1 MNQTSHQGKAEKPG
15 EILCLV
21 PQVVAR
27 NLFPMG
33 QAMEAQRKVFSCR
46 ILSRTVQR
54 MQNQL
59 FEQIATINLQKNK
72 AASALERTVYKSR
85 SLWCLCMSVC

>member
-46 ILSRTVQR
+46 ILSRTVQQ

-59 FEQIATINLQKNK
+59 FETDSNDK
-72 AASALERTVYKSR
+72 SAKEQG
-85 SLWCLCMSVC
+85 CLCFGKDSI

>member
-33 QAMEAQRKVFSCR
+33 QAMKVFSCR
-46 ILSRTVQR
+46 ILSRTVQQ

-85 SLWCLCMSVC
+85 SL